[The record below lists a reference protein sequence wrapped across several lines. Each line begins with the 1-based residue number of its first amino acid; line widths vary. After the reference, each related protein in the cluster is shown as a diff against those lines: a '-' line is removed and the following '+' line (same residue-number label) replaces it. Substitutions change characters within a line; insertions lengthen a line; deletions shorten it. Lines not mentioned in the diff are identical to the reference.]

1 MDASNIVDGIVIVN
15 DRNPEESVIFNF
27 HTWVSIIKA
36 IIVRY
41 SEKNEYEA
49 EKIIMD
55 SWLVKRAL
63 EDYMAIVVR
72 AHELDYHWAMIL
84 VHGERYWHRG
94 ISEIEP
100 DDFWEWEAEYKR
112 DHNLKQESFIFRH
125 PPKNPPVTQH
135 PC

>member
-1 MDASNIVDGIVIVN
+1 MDASKIVDGIVIIN
-15 DRNPEESVIFNF
+15 DRSPSESVIFNF

-36 IIVRY
+36 IMVRY
-41 SEKNEYEA
+41 SEKSENEA
-49 EKIIMD
+49 EKIIMN

-72 AHELDYHWAMIL
+72 AHELEYHWAMIL
-84 VHGERYWHRG
+84 VHGDRYWRRG

-100 DDFWEWEAEYKR
+100 ADFWEWEEEYKR

-125 PPKNPPVTQH
+125 PPKIIP
-135 PC
+135 

>member
-84 VHGERYWHRG
+84 VHGERYWRRG

-100 DDFWEWEAEYKR
+100 DNFWEWEEEYKR

-125 PPKNPPVTQH
+125 PPKAPPVTQH
-135 PC
+135 I

>member
-72 AHELDYHWAMIL
+72 AHELDY
-84 VHGERYWHRG
+84 RHR
-94 ISEIEP
+94 
-100 DDFWEWEAEYKR
+100 
-112 DHNLKQESFIFRH
+112 
-125 PPKNPPVTQH
+125 
-135 PC
+135 